1 MLVAIPLA
9 LDPELRENV
18 TFWGIPVMAVIAF
31 LCNGSYRFF
40 AMGVRIQLVREL
52 LRASDGMTVAQI
64 AESVGTDTSHVH
76 RMLHKFPD
84 AYIDRWI
91 KVNNH
96 VTAVW
101 CVVIPPPNCPRPE
114 SRRNK

>member
-1 MLVAIPLA
+1 
-9 LDPELRENV
+9 
-18 TFWGIPVMAVIAF
+18 
-31 LCNGSYRFF
+31 
-40 AMGVRIQLVREL
+40 MGVRIQLVREL

-64 AESVGTDTSHVH
+64 AQAAQTDTSHIH
-76 RMLHKFPD
+76 RMLNKFPD

-91 KVNNH
+91 KSGNH
-96 VTAVW
+96 ITAVW

>member
-1 MLVAIPLA
+1 
-9 LDPELRENV
+9 
-18 TFWGIPVMAVIAF
+18 
-31 LCNGSYRFF
+31 
-40 AMGVRIQLVREL
+40 MGVRIQLVREL

-64 AESVGTDTSHVH
+64 AQAVQTDTSHIH
-76 RMLHKFPD
+76 RMLNKFPD

-91 KVNNH
+91 KRGNIAA
-96 VTAVW
+96 AVW